1 MKCTICGQEMSPN
14 DQFCLNC
21 GTKRSEMNSTFGSNP
36 NAGQQY
42 SYGGN
47 GFSNTSYK
55 PVKSG
60 SLVAVRIIISLLILA
75 IGFGIFIAKDHIT
88 HKVDCGN
95 FTIKL
100 PYSFDDDNEFGDF
113 AAGTSYG
120 TKSGGYGNNDMGF
133 AYMEYGMSE
142 LELDASDTKE
152 FPSLF
157 VTLMDTM
164 LESREEG
171 YQKIS
176 VSGNTLKC
184 TYTDDE
190 GKKVFAII
198 ESEMHG
204 DNLYMFVYLCRNS
217 DRGKYE
223 TKLEEYADTITFK

>member
-1 MKCTICGQEMSPN
+1 MKCTICGQELSPN

-21 GTKRSEMNSTFGSNP
+21 GTRRSEMSSTFGSNP

-47 GFSNTSYK
+47 GFSNTSRK
-55 PVKSG
+55 PVKTG
-60 SLVAVRIIISLLILA
+60 SLIAVRIIVTLLIVALGLGA
-75 IGFGIFIAKDHIT
+75 FFARNFLT

-113 AAGTSYG
+113 AAGTTYG
-120 TKSGGYGNNDMGF
+120 TKSGGYGNDDMGF
-133 AYMEYGMSE
+133 AYMEYSMSD
-142 LELDASDTKE
+142 LALDVNDTKE
-152 FPSLF
+152 LPSLF
-157 VTLMDTM
+157 ISLMDQM
-164 LESREEG
+164 LETGEKG
-171 YQKIS
+171 YDKVS
-176 VSGNTLKC
+176 VEDNTLKC

-190 GKKVFAII
+190 GKKVYAII

-223 TKLEEYADTITFK
+223 SKLEKYADSITFK